1 MSQLWVIGYDQV
13 DRAGQVRDQL
23 WKIEEARLLVIED
36 MVVAVRPPDGP
47 LKLHHELHPILEAI
61 LRGSLMGFLVG
72 LLVLR
77 PLAGAAV
84 GALLTA
90 AILGLKRPG
99 ISRAVVREVGA
110 ATRPGTS
117 TLFLLDRA
125 KDLDDLLPRLRG
137 FGGKVLKTNVDLHA
151 AQRMQEALNAPAG
164 VTAWRS
170 NGVHGMLC
178 PDGNRG
184 RPQAT
189 PAPPSTPST
198 K

>member
-84 GALLTA
+84 GALLAA

-99 ISRAVVREVGA
+99 ISRAVVREVGPPPD
-110 ATRPGTS
+110 PG
-117 TLFLLDRA
+117 L
-125 KDLDDLLPRLRG
+125 
-137 FGGKVLKTNVDLHA
+137 
-151 AQRMQEALNAPAG
+151 
-164 VTAWRS
+164 
-170 NGVHGMLC
+170 
-178 PDGNRG
+178 
-184 RPQAT
+184 
-189 PAPPSTPST
+189 PPSSCWIVPKTWTICCPASAGSAARS
-198 K
+198 